1 MLLLAFAK
9 TKTTKLW
16 IFFFFGK
23 TASSL
28 SPHPPPHQKSTRTG
42 PPPIEWGALC
52 GEFPEHSPGLEA
64 QYEWRGFGQGA
75 SLKPTPLPRSLFAL
89 GSLKGL
95 LLPVARYS
103 LATLK
108 PSCLLYLWQKLFNG
122 LQNTCLSTQENTFK
136 QTQKGKNN
144 PKRLLW
150 LKYVCW
156 GCFSISC
163 HLPWIRNPS
172 NYNLKKKIPPH
183 HPLPS
188 PSPLHCPAF
197 LLAGGLRGCYWM
209 EKLLLHLETF
219 CTKGSF
225 TVLRQILVS
234 LCVPEPLQELPCSWC
249 WLLVNGLLP
258 RGA

>member
-1 MLLLAFAK
+1 MK
-9 TKTTKLW
+9 KKKVW
-16 IFFFFGK
+16 ILFLFFWQEGP
-23 TASSL
+23 L
-28 SPHPPPHQKSTRTG
+28 PQQPPSPPESTRTG

-52 GEFPEHSPGLEA
+52 REFPEHSPGLEA
-64 QYEWRGFGQGA
+64 RCEWRGFGQEA

-122 LQNTCLSTQENTFK
+122 LQNTCLSTRENTFK
-136 QTQKGKNN
+136 QTQRGKNN

-163 HLPWIRNPS
+163 HLPWISNP
-172 NYNLKKKIPPH
+172 NNCNLKKKIKIPPH
-183 HPLPS
+183 HPFAAPAPNTTQPS
-188 PSPLHCPAF
+188 YWQVGW
-197 LLAGGLRGCYWM
+197 GGSIFGWM
-209 EKLLLHLETF
+209 
-219 CTKGSF
+219 
-225 TVLRQILVS
+225 S
-234 LCVPEPLQELPCSWC
+234 LCYIWKLFAQKIASLFQD
-249 WLLVNGLLP
+249 
-258 RGA
+258 RF